1 MCNYIIRDVYII
13 LFNEFYMQMWGVF
26 MSIIELNN
34 LSKHFKVLNR
44 HEGLGGAI
52 KDLFSRDY
60 KIVKAVDNIS
70 MSIDKGEM
78 VGFVGPNGAGKSTT
92 IKMMTG
98 VLEPTSGDIMIDNYL
113 PYRQRRKYVRNI
125 GVVFGQRSQLW
136 WELPVIESFK
146 VLKEI
151 FEIENSVYEKNMGIF
166 NELVNLKSLNNTPVR
181 FLSLGQRMLCDIVA
195 AFLHNPKIIFLDEP
209 TIGLDVSIKN
219 KIRSVIKELNT
230 INKTTILL
238 TTHDISDLE
247 ILCKRIIIIDKGSI
261 LFDGTTQKVNSIF
274 GSYRVLKME
283 LPDQGESTLKDF
295 TQKINEKFM
304 SAKPMEIERQDE
316 AWVSITVNVEEIK
329 PVEVLNYLMTLYP
342 LRDIKV
348 EDIPTEKVIREIY
361 EGGLI

>member
-1 MCNYIIRDVYII
+1 
-13 LFNEFYMQMWGVF
+13 
-26 MSIIELNN
+26 MSIIKLNN

-52 KDLFSRDY
+52 KDLFSKDY
-60 KIVKAVDNIS
+60 KTVKAVDNIS

-98 VLEPTSGDIMIDNYL
+98 VLEPTSGDIMVDNYI
-113 PYRQRRKYVRNI
+113 PYRQRKKYVRNI

-146 VLKEI
+146 LLKEI
-151 FEIENSVYEKNMGIF
+151 FDIDDKVYEHNISLF

-209 TIGLDVSIKN
+209 TIGLDVSIKS
-219 KIRSVIKELNT
+219 KIRNVIKELNSL
-230 INKTTILL
+230 NKTTILL

-261 LFDGTTQKVNSIF
+261 LFDGSTQKVNSLF
-274 GSYRVLKME
+274 GSYRVLKIE
-283 LPDQGESTLKDF
+283 LPDNDKISFDDFSQNLKDKF
-295 TQKINEKFM
+295 AGQK
-304 SAKPMEIERQDE
+304 PLEIELQEGR
-316 AWVSITVNVEEIK
+316 WLSITVNVDKIK
-329 PVEVLNYLMTLYP
+329 LMEVLNYLMTLYP

-348 EDIPTEKVIREIY
+348 EEIATEKVIREIY
-361 EGGLI
+361 EGGLV

>member
-1 MCNYIIRDVYII
+1 
-13 LFNEFYMQMWGVF
+13 

-52 KDLFSRDY
+52 KDLFSKDY
-60 KIVKAVDNIS
+60 KTVKAVDNIS
-70 MSIDKGEM
+70 MSIDEGEM

-98 VLEPTSGDIMIDNYL
+98 VLEPTSGDIMIDNYI
-113 PYRQRRKYVRNI
+113 PYRQRKKYVRNI

-146 VLKEI
+146 LLKEI
-151 FEIENSVYEKNMGIF
+151 FEIDDKVYEHNIGLF

-209 TIGLDVSIKN
+209 TIGLDVSIKS
-219 KIRSVIKELNT
+219 KIRNLIKQLNSL
-230 INKTTILL
+230 NKTTILL

-261 LFDGTTQKVNSIF
+261 LFDGSTQKVNSLF
-274 GSYRVLKME
+274 GSYRVLKIE
-283 LPDQGESTLKDF
+283 LPDNDDISFNEFAQNLKDKF
-295 TQKINEKFM
+295 AGQKPLEV
-304 SAKPMEIERQDE
+304 ELQEGR
-316 AWVSITVNVEEIK
+316 WVNITVNVDEIK
-329 PVEVLNYLMTLYP
+329 LMDVLNYLMTLYP

-348 EDIPTEKVIREIY
+348 EEIATEKVIREIY
-361 EGGLI
+361 EGGLV

>member
-1 MCNYIIRDVYII
+1 
-13 LFNEFYMQMWGVF
+13 

-44 HEGLGGAI
+44 HEGLGGAV
-52 KDLFSRDY
+52 KDLFSKDY
-60 KIVKAVDNIS
+60 KTVKAVDNIS
-70 MSIDKGEM
+70 MSIDEGEM

-98 VLEPTSGDIMIDNYL
+98 VLEPTSGDIVIDNYI
-113 PYRQRRKYVRNI
+113 PYKQRKKYVRNI

-146 VLKEI
+146 LLKEI
-151 FEIENSVYEKNMGIF
+151 FEIDDKVYEHNIGLF
-166 NELVNLKSLNNTPVR
+166 NELVNLKSLNSTPVR

-209 TIGLDVSIKN
+209 TIGLDVSIKS
-219 KIRSVIKELNT
+219 KIRNVIKELNSL
-230 INKTTILL
+230 NKTTILL

-261 LFDGTTQKVNSIF
+261 LFDGSTQKVNSLF
-274 GSYRVLKME
+274 GSYRVLKIE
-283 LPDQGESTLKDF
+283 LPDSDDISFNEFAQNLKDKF
-295 TQKINEKFM
+295 PGQKPLEVELQEEK
-304 SAKPMEIERQDE
+304 
-316 AWVSITVNVEEIK
+316 WVSITVNVDEIK
-329 PVEVLNYLMTLYP
+329 LMDVLNYLMTIYH

-348 EDIPTEKVIREIY
+348 EEIATEKVIKEIY